1 MVADDDERGR
11 SEDRRATLAH
21 TGPRS
26 QKVNPTGR
34 RRRLLRSSMLIA
46 GLVIMA
52 PLVMVMILVE
62 ARGRP
67 GPAYGVTKTL
77 ASIWFCVVGIVALD
91 DVASTQASRP
101 WFIAALLC
109 SLLGDVLLIPK
120 GRKRVFLAGLVAF
133 LVAHALFIPAWSVR
147 GLHTGVTAAIAVVV
161 IIVSAVVLRW
171 LRPHVK
177 GPLWGAVVVYV
188 VIIGAMLATAWGAVA
203 HGATVSGGVTP
214 ALGGGALSFW
224 CSDLFV
230 ARQRFVRPGLVNR
243 VVGIPLYYFGQLG
256 LIAGCVG

>member
-1 MVADDDERGR
+1 
-11 SEDRRATLAH
+11 
-21 TGPRS
+21 
-26 QKVNPTGR
+26 
-34 RRRLLRSSMLIA
+34 
-46 GLVIMA
+46 
-52 PLVMVMILVE
+52 
-62 ARGRP
+62 
-67 GPAYGVTKTL
+67 
-77 ASIWFCVVGIVALD
+77 
-91 DVASTQASRP
+91 
-101 WFIAALLC
+101 
-109 SLLGDVLLIPK
+109 
-120 GRKRVFLAGLVAF
+120 
-133 LVAHALFIPAWSVR
+133 
-147 GLHTGVTAAIAVVV
+147 VTAAIAVVV